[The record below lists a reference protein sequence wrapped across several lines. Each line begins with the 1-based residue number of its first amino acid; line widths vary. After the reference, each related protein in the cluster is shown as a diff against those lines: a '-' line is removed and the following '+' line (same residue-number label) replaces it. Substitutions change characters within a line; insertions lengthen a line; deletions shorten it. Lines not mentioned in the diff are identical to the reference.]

1 MEKNNLRPSALK
13 AISNTSFY
21 PEIGKNR
28 LEGMI
33 ESRPDWCISRQR
45 FWGVPLPIFVNKKTE
60 KPLIDDAVFQ
70 NIFDIFKSKG
80 SDSWF
85 SLPAQDF

>member
-1 MEKNNLRPSALK
+1 MHRATPQWFISMEKNNLRSSALK
-13 AISNTSFY
+13 AIGKTSFY

-45 FWGVPLPIFVNKKTE
+45 FWGVPLPIFC
-60 KPLIDDAVFQ
+60 
-70 NIFDIFKSKG
+70 
-80 SDSWF
+80 
-85 SLPAQDF
+85 